1 MKKILYNYTRQLF
14 FLSVTLILLQACE
27 KDEVSSPVI
36 TGIINYAPSP
46 DDTVLQSLT
55 PGQWV
60 VVNGHNLQDAL
71 QISFN
76 GVPANFNN
84 GLFSD
89 SYAVVQVPAVI
100 PFPSIPAEKLNTI
113 QYFTSHGSAT
123 FEFSIVAPAPVIT
136 SISNENANAGDS
148 VYIYGTNL
156 FLLTKISY
164 SGAPITAYTSSVNGT
179 SVGFVLPE
187 LDQSGPVIVANQSG
201 ADSTA
206 FHVNDPSTGVLCDFD
221 NINTLSWGTGTDN
234 SSTNFPGNK
243 GYYAVLNNAILS
255 GGDASW
261 WNWQRSINTNAVQWV
276 PASSMS
282 DPVGDYAF
290 KFEINVPDAWKG
302 TSIVVLKDY
311 TWTYLAPYEPWKD
324 ANGKTFTYSTKGWR
338 TVTIPL
344 SGFRKDN
351 GTGAAVTSLTDLL
364 GSTGN
369 GSVNIYTINSA
380 ASTPTATGLTA
391 AIDNIRV
398 VKIK

>member
-1 MKKILYNYTRQLF
+1 MKKILYNYTPQLF
-14 FLSVTLILLQACE
+14 FLAVTFMLLQACE
-27 KDEVSSPVI
+27 NDEVNSPVI

-60 VVNGHNLQDAL
+60 VVTGHNLQDAL

-76 GVPANFNN
+76 GISASFNS

-89 SYAVVQVPAVI
+89 TYAVVQVPSVI

-113 QYFTSHGSAT
+113 QYITSHGAAT
-123 FEFSIVAPAPVIT
+123 FEFNIVAPAPIIT
-136 SISNENANAGDS
+136 RISNENASPGDS

-156 FLLTKISY
+156 FLLTKISFA
-164 SGAPITAYTSSVNGT
+164 GVPITSYTSSVNGT

-187 LDQSGPVIVANQSG
+187 LSQSGPVVVANQSG
-201 ADSTA
+201 GDSTVYN
-206 FHVNDPSTGVLCDFD
+206 VNDVTGVLCDFD
-221 NINTLSWGTGTDN
+221 DINTMSWGTGTNN
-234 SSTNFPGNK
+234 SSADFPGNK
-243 GYYAVLNNAILS
+243 GYYAVLKNSILS
-255 GGDASW
+255 GGDEVW
-261 WNWQRSINTNAVQWV
+261 WNWERSINTNAVQWV
-276 PASSMS
+276 PVSSLNE
-282 DPVGDYAF
+282 PVGNYAF

-302 TSIVVLKDY
+302 TSIVILKDY
-311 TWTYLAPYEPWKD
+311 TWTYVAPYEPWKD
-324 ANGKTFTYSTKGWR
+324 ANGDTFSYSTNGWL

-344 SGFRKDN
+344 SEFRKDK
-351 GTGAAVTSLTDLL
+351 GTGLAVTSLTDLL

-369 GSVNIYTINSA
+369 GSVNIYTINTSA
-380 ASTPTATGLTA
+380 SSPTATGLTA

>member
-1 MKKILYNYTRQLF
+1 MKKILYNYTPQLF
-14 FLSVTLILLQACE
+14 FLAVTFMLLQACE
-27 KDEVSSPVI
+27 NDEVNSPVI

-60 VVNGHNLQDAL
+60 VVTGHNLQDAL

-76 GVPANFNN
+76 GISASFNS

-89 SYAVVQVPAVI
+89 TYAVVQVPSVI

-113 QYFTSHGSAT
+113 QYITSHGAAT
-123 FEFSIVAPAPVIT
+123 FEFNIVAPAPIIT
-136 SISNENANAGDS
+136 RISNENANPGDS

-156 FLLTKISY
+156 FLLTKISFA
-164 SGAPITAYTSSVNGT
+164 GVPITSYTSSVNGT

-187 LDQSGPVIVANQSG
+187 LSQSGPVVVANQSG
-201 ADSTA
+201 GDSTVYN
-206 FHVNDPSTGVLCDFD
+206 VNDVTGVLCDFD
-221 NINTLSWGTGTDN
+221 DINTMSWGTGTNN
-234 SSTNFPGNK
+234 SSADFPGNK
-243 GYYAVLNNAILS
+243 GYYAVLKNSILS
-255 GGDASW
+255 GGDEVW
-261 WNWQRSINTNAVQWV
+261 WNWERSINTNAVQWV
-276 PASSMS
+276 PVSSLNE
-282 DPVGDYAF
+282 PVGNYAF

-302 TSIVVLKDY
+302 TSIVILKDY
-311 TWTYLAPYEPWKD
+311 TWTYVAPYEPWKD
-324 ANGKTFTYSTKGWR
+324 ANGDTFSYSTNGWL

-344 SGFRKDN
+344 SEFRKDK
-351 GTGAAVTSLTDLL
+351 GTGLAVTSLTDLL

-369 GSVNIYTINSA
+369 GSVNIYTINTSA
-380 ASTPTATGLTA
+380 SSPTATGLTA

>member
-1 MKKILYNYTRQLF
+1 MKKILYPYTLQLF
-14 FLSVTLILLQACE
+14 CLAMTFILLQACE
-27 KDEVSSPVI
+27 KEEVNAPVI

-60 VVNGHNLQDAL
+60 VVNGHNLHDAL

-76 GVPANFNN
+76 GVPATFNS

-89 SYAVVQVPAVI
+89 SYAVVQVPTVI
-100 PFPSIPAEKLNTI
+100 PFPSIPVEKLNTI
-113 QYFTSHGSAT
+113 QFVTSHGAAT
-123 FEFSIVAPAPVIT
+123 FEFNIVAPAPIIT
-136 SISNENANAGDS
+136 QISNENANPGDS

-164 SGAPITAYTSSVNGT
+164 AGQSITEYASSVNGT

-187 LDQSGPVIVANQSG
+187 LTQSGPVIVANQSG

-206 FHVNDPSTGVLCDFD
+206 FHVHDSVTGVLCDFD
-221 NINTLSWGTGTDN
+221 DINTLSWGTGTDN

-243 GYYAVLNNAILS
+243 GNYAVLNNAILS

-276 PASSMS
+276 PLNNMS
-282 DPVGDYAF
+282 DAVDTYGI
-290 KFEINVPDAWKG
+290 KFEINIPEASKG

-311 TWTYLAPYEPWKD
+311 SWTYIAPYEPWKN
-324 ANGKTFTYSTKGWR
+324 ANGDTFSYATKGWR

-344 SGFRKDN
+344 SEFRKDN
-351 GTGAAVTSLTDLL
+351 GTGVAVTSLTDLL
-364 GSTGN
+364 GTTGN

-380 ASTPTATGLTA
+380 STPTATGLVA
-391 AIDNIRV
+391 AVDNIRV